1 MLTFLRAPR
10 SSLPGFSRQSIEE
23 IHFAKIDGYPYQ
35 VRARRTWRLCELNV
49 RHDRFARDHFRRE
62 PYPVMRGRVRTWT
75 WPRRG
80 PARSRVPA
88 NRHRVQRKE
97 ARTAARLRRSG
108 DEAWE
113 DVAPRYAAAVRFEI
127 RNEKARSGFFRAG
140 FMIFAMMKI
149 CR

>member
-88 NRHRVQRKE
+88 NRHCVQRKRFGRQL
-97 ARTAARLRRSG
+97 ACGAQATRHGRMWRRDMRLPSDSKFGTKKPAADFS
-108 DEAWE
+108 
-113 DVAPRYAAAVRFEI
+113 VR
-127 RNEKARSGFFRAG
+127 AL
-140 FMIFAMMKI
+140 
-149 CR
+149 